1 MNRGYST
8 VILTNRRARHDFAIL
23 DTVECG
29 IVLNGNEVK
38 AIRNKDCEFTDAFIR
53 IKNNQ
58 LYMHNFYISAY
69 RHRDHSY
76 SYDGKRV
83 RMLLAHKNE
92 IKKMNRAIT
101 QKNATIIPLDVHLSS
116 HNLIKVAIA
125 VAKGKKNVDKRHDI
139 KLRDVAQDT
148 VREIKRVRHDY

>member
-1 MNRGYST
+1 MDKDYPA
-8 VILTNRRARHDFAIL
+8 VILINKRARYEFAIL

-38 AIRNKDCEFTDAFIR
+38 AIRNKECEFTDAFIR

-76 SYDGKRV
+76 AYDGKRV

-92 IKKMNRAIT
+92 IRKMNRAVM
-101 QKNATIIPLDVHLSS
+101 QKKATIIPLDVHLSS
-116 HNLIKVAIA
+116 HNLIKIAIA
-125 VAKGKKNVDKRHDI
+125 VAKGKKSVDKRHDI
-139 KLRDVAQDT
+139 KLRDIAQDT
-148 VREIKRVRHDY
+148 AREIRQARHDH